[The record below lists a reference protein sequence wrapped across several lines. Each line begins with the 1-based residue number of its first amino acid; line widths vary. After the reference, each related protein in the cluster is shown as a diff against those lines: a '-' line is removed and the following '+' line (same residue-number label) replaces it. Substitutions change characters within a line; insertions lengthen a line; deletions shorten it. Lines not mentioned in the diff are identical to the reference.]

1 MHIKNIRKIINKQL
15 KIKHPHWKSMTRKIK
30 KLLAR
35 EVVDEVVKD
44 YDYSQ
49 SLDLPVEALT
59 GIDNQTPSGGIASSN
74 QATKR

>member
-1 MHIKNIRKIINKQL
+1 
-15 KIKHPHWKSMTRKIK
+15 MTRKTK
-30 KLLAR
+30 KLFAK
-35 EVVDEVVKD
+35 EVVDEVVKN

-59 GIDNQTPSGGIASSN
+59 GIDNQTPSGGIASTN